1 MASGKM
7 DEKLRDETVEA
18 VEVNAGAA
26 RTPARTLSPL
36 DENLAAGTA
45 AATEETA
52 SAAPTGSNVTL
63 AARTELSINELEKL
77 DDLFPVARD
86 FNLHLHPARS
96 RHHHILDIARA
107 ALGQGANVTAEGF
120 VDHVGDSFG
129 LLRYP
134 ELNFLPV
141 PEDVY
146 VPRAAMELYHLRPGQ
161 KLSGKLRLP
170 RDREKGLVI
179 DDVITIEDE
188 PAEKWTEPTD
198 FEKLTPQFPQGR
210 IMLENP
216 KTNSICARGVDLL
229 APLGHGQRGLIV
241 APPRVG
247 KTILLKEIAKAIRVN
262 HPEIVLI
269 LLLVDERPEEVTD
282 LEREIDCQIY
292 HSNFDENVQRH
303 VQVAELVLERAKRLV
318 EMKKHVVVLL
328 DSLTR
333 LSRGYNSLQP
343 GKGRTMSGGVEAKA
357 LTKPKKFFG
366 SARNVEEG
374 GSLTILATALTET
387 GSRMDQLIFE
397 EFKGTGNMEIHLDRA
412 LQEKRLY
419 PAIHPL
425 LSATRR
431 EDLLYH
437 PEEWERVQLLRK
449 TMAALPPI
457 EAMEKLIDNL
467 NATKTNA
474 ELLLSGLK

>member
-1 MASGKM
+1 M
-7 DEKLRDETVEA
+7 DEKLNENAAETAAESVAAIDDRGSEPA
-18 VEVNAGAA
+18 STTPAPKKSANAA
-26 RTPARTLSPL
+26 RTP
-36 DENLAAGTA
+36 
-45 AATEETA
+45 
-52 SAAPTGSNVTL
+52 
-63 AARTELSINELEKL
+63 ARTELSINELEKL
-77 DDLFPVARD
+77 DDLLPVARD

-120 VDHVGDSFG
+120 LDQVADSFG

-146 VPRAAMELYHLRPGQ
+146 VPRAAIELYHLRPGQ
-161 KLSGKLRLP
+161 ELAGKLRLP
-170 RDREKGLVI
+170 RDREKGLVL
-179 DDVITIEDE
+179 DDVVTIEGE
-188 PAEKWTEPTD
+188 PAEKWSEPTD

-282 LEREIDCQIY
+282 LEREIDCEIY
-292 HSNFDENVQRH
+292 HSNFDENVIRH

-318 EMKKHVVVLL
+318 EMKKHVVILL

-333 LSRGYNSLQP
+333 LSRGYNNLQP
-343 GKGRTMSGGVEAKA
+343 SKGRIM
-357 LTKPKKFFG
+357 
-366 SARNVEEG
+366 
-374 GSLTILATALTET
+374 
-387 GSRMDQLIFE
+387 
-397 EFKGTGNMEIHLDRA
+397 
-412 LQEKRLY
+412 
-419 PAIHPL
+419 
-425 LSATRR
+425 
-431 EDLLYH
+431 
-437 PEEWERVQLLRK
+437 
-449 TMAALPPI
+449 
-457 EAMEKLIDNL
+457 
-467 NATKTNA
+467 
-474 ELLLSGLK
+474 